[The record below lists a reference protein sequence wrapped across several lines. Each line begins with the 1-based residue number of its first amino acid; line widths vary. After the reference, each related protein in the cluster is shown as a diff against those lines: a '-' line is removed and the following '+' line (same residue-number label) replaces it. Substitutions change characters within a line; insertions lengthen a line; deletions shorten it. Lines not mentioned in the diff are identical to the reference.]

1 MEEQKEEDRIEIIHT
16 YIHLTGT
23 VRVARIFRSLALP
36 EDPFSDWRTEG
47 REIFIK
53 AYTHTHT
60 DAQSFAHTVHRS
72 AAVSRDI
79 KLQRGQ

>member
-1 MEEQKEEDRIEIIHT
+1 MEEEEDRIEIIHT

-23 VRVARIFRSLALP
+23 VWVAQIFRSLTLP

-60 DAQSFAHTVHRS
+60 QTRNHTHTQRTEVLQSPVT
-72 AAVSRDI
+72 
-79 KLQRGQ
+79 